1 MIKVSVCITTYN
13 LEKYI
18 EQTLNSILSQ
28 KTSFDFEILVGDD
41 CSTDGT
47 REILLAYKERFP
59 EKIKLHLQQK
69 NVGVNKNDYDLI
81 YLAHGEYI
89 AWCDGDDYWIDE
101 YKLEKQVR
109 ILDENPQYSC
119 VHTLWRNFYEQES
132 RFEDVYF
139 EQYDWERILNGRQYI
154 EKLLTWQDSG
164 CRFSSL
170 MNRREILLNALGT
183 EPSILTEVDHLQN
196 DFAIFC
202 LLVYDKPTF
211 LMKEETVVYRI
222 RPESL
227 SMTKNL
233 QNRYRYCLKGLNLTV
248 YLLKKYAIGQETIQ
262 IALHPHVSFLFRF
275 IFENIKVI
283 TDFYKIKQQLSIVN
297 YKYSIGQ
304 RLLVLTFKY
313 SFLRPFVSLLIHDK
327 KSKQ

>member
-1 MIKVSVCITTYN
+1 
-13 LEKYI
+13 
-18 EQTLNSILSQ
+18 
-28 KTSFDFEILVGDD
+28 
-41 CSTDGT
+41 
-47 REILLAYKERFP
+47 
-59 EKIKLHLQQK
+59 
-69 NVGVNKNDYDLI
+69 
-81 YLAHGEYI
+81 
-89 AWCDGDDYWIDE
+89 
-101 YKLEKQVR
+101 
-109 ILDENPQYSC
+109 
-119 VHTLWRNFYEQES
+119 
-132 RFEDVYF
+132 
-139 EQYDWERILNGRQYI
+139 
-154 EKLLTWQDSG
+154 
-164 CRFSSL
+164 
-170 MNRREILLNALGT
+170 
-183 EPSILTEVDHLQN
+183 
-196 DFAIFC
+196 
-202 LLVYDKPTF
+202 
-211 LMKEETVVYRI
+211 MKEETVVYRI

-227 SMTKNL
+227 SMTRNL